1 VYFFAQFVVQAS
13 IAAHSAN
20 ERTEVIHAFVLL
32 KAVDKQA
39 NAQNE

>member
-1 VYFFAQFVVQAS
+1 VYFFAQFIVQAS
-13 IAAHSAN
+13 IAAHSAD
-20 ERTEVIHAFVLL
+20 ERTEVNQASVLL